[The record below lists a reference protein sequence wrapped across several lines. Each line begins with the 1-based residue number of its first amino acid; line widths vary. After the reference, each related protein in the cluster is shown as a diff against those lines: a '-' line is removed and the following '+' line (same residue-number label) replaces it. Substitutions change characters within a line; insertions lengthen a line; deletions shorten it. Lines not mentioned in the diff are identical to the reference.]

1 MQNNH
6 NVTAKRERSFF
17 GDVLDYFNKAAQF
30 TKYPAG
36 LLDQIKDCNSVY
48 EIKFPV
54 RIKNQIKVITAYRVE
69 HSQHKLPV
77 KGGIRFS
84 LSVNRDE
91 VMALAALMTYK
102 CAVVN
107 VPFGGAKGGVCINP
121 RDYNEVEL
129 EHITRR
135 YTSELIK
142 KNFIGPGIDVPAPDY
157 GTGARE
163 MAWIADTYAAFN
175 PGTIDAEACVTG
187 KPISQGGIMG
197 RTAATGRGV
206 YFGVRECLSNKS
218 DLKQLGMTP
227 GIEGK
232 KVVVQGLG
240 NVGYHSAKFFIEA
253 GAKII
258 GVAEYG
264 GSIYD
269 PKGINIE
276 KLMKHRKETGTVLDF
291 PGAKNLKNRGDALEL
306 ECDVLIPAAL
316 ENQINSSNVNKIK
329 AKIVAEAANGPV
341 TPEAEKALLKKNV
354 LIIPDLYLNAGGVT
368 VSYFEWLKNLS
379 HVRFGRMGKRYDEL
393 ISQTLVQSIESA
405 IGKKLDESSK
415 KIITHGADEEDL
427 VNSGLEETMVSA
439 YNEIRETWRSNK
451 KIPDLRTAAF
461 VTAINKVAESYYALG
476 IFP

>member
-1 MQNNH
+1 M
-6 NVTAKRERSFF
+6 
-17 GDVLDYFNKAAQF
+17 
-30 TKYPAG
+30 
-36 LLDQIKDCNSVY
+36 
-48 EIKFPV
+48 KFPV
-54 RIKNQIKVITAYRVE
+54 RIDKKIKVVTAFRVE

-77 KGGIRFS
+77 KGGIRYS

-107 VPFGGAKGGVCINP
+107 VPFGGAKGGVCIDP
-121 RDYNEVEL
+121 REYDEVEL

-135 YTSELIK
+135 YTAELIR

-157 GTGARE
+157 GTSGRE
-163 MAWIADTYAAFN
+163 MAWIADTYATFN
-175 PGTIDAEACVTG
+175 PGTIDAQACVTG
-187 KPISQGGIMG
+187 KPISQGGIRG

-206 YFGVRECLSNKS
+206 YFGVREALKNKA
-218 DLKQLGMTP
+218 DLKQLGLTP
-227 GIEGK
+227 GVEGK
-232 KVVVQGLG
+232 KIVVQGLG
-240 NVGYHSAKFFIEA
+240 NVGYHTAKFFSEA

-258 GVAEYG
+258 GIAEFE

-276 KLMKHRKETGTVLDF
+276 NLIKYRKEKGSILGF
-291 PGAKNLKNRGDALEL
+291 PGSKNLKNRGDALEL
-306 ECDVLIPAAL
+306 VCDILIPAAL
-316 ENQINSSNVNKIK
+316 ENQINKANANKIK

-341 TPEAEKALLKKNV
+341 TPEAEKILLKKGI

-379 HVRFGRMGKRYDEL
+379 HVRFGRMGKSYDEL
-393 ISQTLVQSIESA
+393 INQTLVDSIENA
-405 IGKKLDESSK
+405 IGKKLDDSAK

-427 VNSGLEETMVSA
+427 VNSGLEETMITA
-439 YNEIRETWRSNK
+439 YNEIRNTWKGNK

-461 VTAINKVAESYYALG
+461 VTSINKIAESYYALG